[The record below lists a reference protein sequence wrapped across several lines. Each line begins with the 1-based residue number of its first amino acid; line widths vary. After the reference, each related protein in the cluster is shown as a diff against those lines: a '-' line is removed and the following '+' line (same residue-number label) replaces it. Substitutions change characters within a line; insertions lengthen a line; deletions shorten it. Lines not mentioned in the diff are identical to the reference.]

1 MHQNPS
7 SRPQA
12 KQRCVSISGS
22 GVIPRRESRGQSP
35 LVPAA
40 KARESRGQS
49 PLVPAAKAQESR
61 GQSPLVLAAE
71 AKCEYSLKFRSDV
84 IAIKSI
90 QW

>member
-49 PLVPAAKAQESR
+49 PLVPAAKARESR

>member
-1 MHQNPS
+1 MVPA
-7 SRPQA
+7 A
-12 KQRCVSISGS
+12 KA
-22 GVIPRRESRGQSP
+22 RESRGQSP

-49 PLVPAAKAQESR
+49 PLVPAA
-61 GQSPLVLAAE
+61 E

>member
-22 GVIPRRESRGQSP
+22 GVTPRRESRGQSP

-49 PLVPAAKAQESR
+49 PLVLAAKARESR